1 MLKLVS
7 EIHTR
12 QGAVIFSHAFRA
24 QLYLRPTRYRFP
36 PRLHEHQRSSM
47 MKNKLLV
54 QFFEGP
60 HWCATARGT
69 GKKNAALP
77 ICQARKVNE
86 FQK

>member
-36 PRLHEHQRSSM
+36 PRKYS
-47 MKNKLLV
+47 
-54 QFFEGP
+54 
-60 HWCATARGT
+60 A
-69 GKKNAALP
+69 
-77 ICQARKVNE
+77 QAWNFNIWIKRETIDFVTIW
-86 FQK
+86 

>member
-36 PRLHEHQRSSM
+36 PRLLIG
-47 MKNKLLV
+47 KGDLWLILL
-54 QFFEGP
+54 
-60 HWCATARGT
+60 RG
-69 GKKNAALP
+69 
-77 ICQARKVNE
+77 KVGLWGL
-86 FQK
+86 